1 MNSLNVIHFIFT
13 PQLGAEELL
22 KIVKPWLIA
31 LTCSLAD
38 FFQSVRQ
45 LELSL
50 NLCPQLLHLPPA
62 LCILPPCNQKDGH
75 PHLVGHLLPDQLY
88 DGGGEGHPNQ
98 NIDSADKHV
107 GSLF

>member
-22 KIVKPWLIA
+22 KIIKPWLIA

-62 LCILPPCNQKDGH
+62 LRILSPARSPLLDCWIDIAMDCN
-75 PHLVGHLLPDQLY
+75 
-88 DGGGEGHPNQ
+88 
-98 NIDSADKHV
+98 
-107 GSLF
+107 